1 MPSSNLRDLV
11 SDLPGVIEN
20 LQKSIDSITNT
31 LLALS
36 GQRSAVSNDVMGVM
50 TSASD
55 DWTTWKASDMGTYQ
69 VSSWGSYGTSNLTEW
84 WIYDPASRPYNNA
97 TNPLYVVYQSS
108 DVTSAGPAEDNSEAR
123 QYDRQ
128 IEFPLS
134 LDHIDDTFGIS
145 PGTYGI
151 DEKID
156 ALQDGKTL
164 AENNEAKYTEVLKIY
179 DKYNNYPPT
188 GT

>member
-11 SDLPGVIEN
+11 SDLPGVIEK
-20 LQKSIDSITNT
+20 LQTSITNIDG
-31 LLALS
+31 ALVIL
-36 GQRSAVSNDVMGVM
+36 GEQKSAIQNDVMGVM

-55 DWTTWKASDMGTYQ
+55 DWTAWKASSLGSMQ
-69 VSSWGSYGTSNLTEW
+69 VSSWGNYGTSNLTSW
-84 WIYDPASRPYNNA
+84 WIYNPASRPYNNT
-97 TNPLYVVYQSS
+97 TNPSYVVYQSS
-108 DVTSAGPAEDNSEAR
+108 DVTSAGPAQDNTEAR

-134 LDHIDDTFGIS
+134 LDHIDDAVGVS

-151 DEKID
+151 DEKIS
-156 ALQDGKTL
+156 ALTDGKTL
-164 AENNEAKYTEVLKIY
+164 AQNNEAKYSQVLKIY